1 MGREARHRLPKELR
15 GERPRSE
22 RRKSERSA
30 SEQAAPEQAAPE
42 LPAPEPPAIELS
54 AIERVRSERLA
65 LERPEPARAAAG
77 TPRSDRANRDQANRE
92 RANLDR
98 ANREQA
104 NSRNVFRERAA
115 FERGPDPEPAK
126 SDTPAPP
133 PPARR
138 RRYLAWTVSLLLVA
152 LTITTGTLVA
162 LSYTDS
168 GREGRDRFGPKFDT
182 LPTPPLPT
190 ETFGFYRVDKDADGR
205 WGLRTPDG
213 RPFYSLGV
221 DAVRPGE
228 DTDRVTGTCTYCA
241 AMSAAY
247 PDPAD
252 WISATT
258 KRLGTWGFNT
268 LGAGSDYAMFGPS
281 FAYVPQLD
289 FDGSWQP
296 GGQSGTTHDWF
307 DPAFADHAAD
317 VVRTKVAPLAVDP
330 YLMGW
335 YLDDK
340 PNWGLGQSGST
351 TLLEAYL
358 ALPDGAPG
366 RLMAEQ
372 YSGDPQGFVRV
383 AARRYFE
390 VTTRAVRQVDRH
402 HLILGFRASL
412 LATPVEVVKEAGSWV
427 DVFSVDAFQARDDVK
442 EFTTVIG
449 GSSVVAAEPDLR
461 AFHELSGRPVLV
473 SGFTALA
480 ADAGLPN
487 VVPGT
492 QPVDATQDQRAERYA
507 QAARTFFDA
516 PWIVGVHWFRYVD
529 QPAGGRTPDGADG
542 NVGVVG
548 LDDQPWSVLTDRM
561 SAVNASAPYHDGYAA
576 PTP

>member
-15 GERPRSE
+15 GERPRFE

-30 SEQAAPEQAAPE
+30 SGHA
-42 LPAPEPPAIELS
+42 APEPPAPELS

-65 LERPEPARAAAG
+65 LERPASASAAPE
-77 TPRSDRANRDQANRE
+77 TTRSERANRDRAKRDRVE
-92 RANLDR
+92 RDR
-98 ANREQA
+98 VNREQA
-104 NSRNVFRERAA
+104 DLRSVFRERTA
-115 FERGPDPEPAK
+115 FDSRVDPEPAK
-126 SDTPAPP
+126 PDTPTPP
-133 PPARR
+133 PPPRR
-138 RRYLAWTVSLLLVA
+138 RRYLVWTVSLLLVA
-152 LTITTGTLVA
+152 LTVTAGTLVA
-162 LSYTDS
+162 FSYTDS
-168 GREGRDRFGPKFDT
+168 GRDGRDRFGPKFDT
-182 LPTPPLPT
+182 MPTAPFPT

-205 WGLRTPDG
+205 WGFRTPDG

-228 DTDRVTGTCTYCA
+228 DTDRASGTCTYCA

-258 KRLGTWGFNT
+258 KRLGAWGFNT

-372 YSGDPQGFVRV
+372 YRGDAQGFVRV

-412 LATPVEVVKEAGSWV
+412 LSTPVEVVKEAGSWV
-427 DVFSVDAFQARDDVK
+427 DVFSVDAFQATDDVR
-442 EFTTVIG
+442 EFAAMVG

-487 VVPGT
+487 TFPGT
-492 QPVDATQDQRAERYA
+492 QPVDTTQDQRAERYA
-507 QAARTFFDA
+507 QAAQTFFDT

-561 SAVNASAPYHDGYAA
+561 SAVNAKAPYRDGYATPA
-576 PTP
+576 P

>member
-30 SEQAAPEQAAPE
+30 SGNA
-42 LPAPEPPAIELS
+42 APEPPAPELS

-65 LERPEPARAAAG
+65 LERPEPERAAPEI
-77 TPRSDRANRDQANRE
+77 PRSERPIRDREGRQRVSPQSA
-92 RANLDR
+92 
-98 ANREQA
+98 
-104 NSRNVFRERAA
+104 FRERAA
-115 FERGPDPEPAK
+115 LERRPASDPARPDSP
-126 SDTPAPP
+126 TPP
-133 PPARR
+133 PPPRR
-138 RRYLAWTVSLLLVA
+138 RRYLVWTVSLLIVA
-152 LTITTGTLVA
+152 LTLTTGTLVA

-168 GREGRDRFGPKFDT
+168 GRDGRDRFGPKFDT
-182 LPTPPLPT
+182 LPAAPLPS

-228 DTDRVTGTCTYCA
+228 DTDRATGTCTYCA

-317 VVRTKVAPLAVDP
+317 VVRAKVAPLAVDP

-372 YSGDPQGFVRV
+372 YRGDPQGFVRA

-412 LATPVEVVKEAGSWV
+412 LSTPVEVVKEAGSWV
-427 DVFSVDAFQARDDVK
+427 DVFSVDAFQTTDEAK
-442 EFTTVIG
+442 EFAATLG

-487 VVPGT
+487 TVPGA
-492 QPVDATQDQRAERYA
+492 QLVDAGQNQRAERYA
-507 QAARTFFDA
+507 QVAQTFFDA

-561 SAVNASAPYHDGYAA
+561 SAVNAKAPYHDGYAT